1 MIAWRWSEQKEIIIF
16 CAKLVEYDK
25 VHPLKSRWCWIN
37 VVENVEEIE
46 TSFCEDRLDQGIGYS
61 FVYHN
66 LPQPSMNGSE
76 SKKKMFWI
84 FVHQSFHRLIF

>member
-1 MIAWRWSEQKEIIIF
+1 MHDNDLSEKKNFF
-16 CAKLVEYDK
+16 CGKLVEYDK
-25 VHPLKSRWCWIN
+25 VHPLILRWCKIN

-76 SKKKMFWI
+76 SKKKCFE
-84 FVHQSFHRLIF
+84 VS